1 MTVIIQIWKCNSL
14 SFYTDNDSRSLS
26 ILVPASLA
34 HTNVQ
39 RTARWNTFV
48 PSGFSWET
56 HTRTHTLS
64 LCRRT
69 ANDGAQERREKNSS
83 ECMCDAI
90 PDGAWYSEHPAKLKI
105 DRINRVARTI
115 HWVWDPLRH
124 ILVPIFCCYS
134 VHFGSYLPSKIRTD
148 GVFRMKLG

>member
-1 MTVIIQIWKCNSL
+1 MYNEPLDGIPL
-14 SFYTDNDSRSLS
+14 YRA
-26 ILVPASLA
+26 ASA
-34 HTNVQ
+34 GK
-39 RTARWNTFV
+39 RTHA
-48 PSGFSWET
+48 
-56 HTRTHTLS
+56 HTLS

-115 HWVWDPLRH
+115 H
-124 ILVPIFCCYS
+124 
-134 VHFGSYLPSKIRTD
+134 
-148 GVFRMKLG
+148 